1 MKGVSLLL
9 VCLVALGGVSL
20 LSLGVGRYP
29 VSPPAILSWLVT
41 GQSAD
46 ANLPVVLLGIRLPRL
61 VAAIAAGGALS
72 LAGAAYQGL
81 FRNPMVS
88 PDILGVSSGSGFG
101 AALGILFSLPVAAV
115 QALSLAGGIT
125 AVLCAVL
132 ISRAIGRSNDSVLVL
147 VLSGIVISSLFGA
160 LLSLLKYIADP
171 LDKLPAITYWLMGSF
186 ADIRTGE
193 LGTAVAM
200 VLAGAIPLLL
210 VSWRLNVLSFAYSV
224 SDVVLFGRSAHL
236 GLFASPGSRDRRV
249 AAECLDLLEIAHLA
263 GRAFNELSGGE
274 RQMVILDEPT
284 SNLDYGNQVRV
295 LRKVRELAGC
305 DIGILMATHHPD
317 HAFMAASRV
326 AVLSGGKLSHNG
338 PPESTLTPET
348 LRSLYG
354 VEVQVFD
361 TPQNGHASRRVCAPV
376 VE

>member
-41 GQSAD
+41 GRSAD

-61 VAAIAAGGALS
+61 IAAIAAGGALS

-101 AALGILFSLPVAAV
+101 AALGILLSLPVAAV

-125 AVLCAVL
+125 AVLAAVL
-132 ISRAIGRSNDSVLVL
+132 VSRAIGRGGDSALVL

-193 LGTAVAM
+193 LGMAVAM

-210 VSWRLNVLSFAYSV
+210 VSWRLNVLSFGEEEARSLGLDTGRMRAAVIFCATLVTASMISV
-224 SDVVLFGRSAHL
+224 CGIIGWVGLVVPHISRFLAGANHRRLMPVSFLVGAAFMVAVDTVARSA
-236 GLFASPGSRDRRV
+236 ASV
-249 AAECLDLLEIAHLA
+249 EIP
-263 GRAFNELSGGE
+263 
-274 RQMVILDEPT
+274 V
-284 SNLDYGNQVRV
+284 
-295 LRKVRELAGC
+295 
-305 DIGILMATHHPD
+305 GIIT
-317 HAFMAASRV
+317 
-326 AVLSGGKLSHNG
+326 AVLGAPFFIWIMK
-338 PPESTLTPET
+338 
-348 LRSLYG
+348 RSS
-354 VEVQVFD
+354 VR
-361 TPQNGHASRRVCAPV
+361 PW
-376 VE
+376 

>member
-1 MKGVSLLL
+1 MKGVSLIL
-9 VCLVALGGVSL
+9 VCFAALCGVSV
-20 LSLGVGRYP
+20 LSLGIGRYP
-29 VSPPAILSWLVT
+29 VSPSAILSWLLT

-46 ANLPVVLLGIRLPRL
+46 ANLPVVLLNIRLPRL

-115 QALSLAGGIT
+115 QAMSLAGGIT
-125 AVLCAVL
+125 AVLAAVL
-132 ISRAIGRSNDSVLVL
+132 VSRVIGRSSDSVLVL

-193 LGTAVAM
+193 LGAAVAM

-210 VSWRLNVLSFAYSV
+210 VSWRLNVLSFGEEEARSLGLHTGRMRLAVILCATLVTASMISV
-224 SDVVLFGRSAHL
+224 CGIIGWVGLVVPHISRFLAGANHRRLMPVSFLVGAAFMVAVDTVARSA
-236 GLFASPGSRDRRV
+236 ASV
-249 AAECLDLLEIAHLA
+249 EIP
-263 GRAFNELSGGE
+263 
-274 RQMVILDEPT
+274 V
-284 SNLDYGNQVRV
+284 
-295 LRKVRELAGC
+295 
-305 DIGILMATHHPD
+305 GIIT
-317 HAFMAASRV
+317 
-326 AVLSGGKLSHNG
+326 AVLGAPFFIWIMK
-338 PPESTLTPET
+338 
-348 LRSLYG
+348 RSS
-354 VEVQVFD
+354 VR
-361 TPQNGHASRRVCAPV
+361 AW
-376 VE
+376 

>member
-1 MKGVSLLL
+1 MKEVSLILVCFAVLAGVS
-9 VCLVALGGVSL
+9 V
-20 LSLGVGRYP
+20 LSLGIGRYP

-41 GQSAD
+41 GTSAD

-101 AALGILFSLPVAAV
+101 AALGILLSLPVAAV
-115 QALSLAGGIT
+115 QAISFAGGIS
-125 AVLCAVL
+125 AVLAAVL
-132 ISRAIGRSNDSVLVL
+132 VNRAIGRSSDSVLVL

-193 LGTAVAM
+193 LGMAVAM

-210 VSWRLNVLSFAYSV
+210 LSWRLNVLSFGEEEA
-224 SDVVLFGRSAHL
+224 RSL
-236 GLFASPGSRDRRV
+236 GL
-249 AAECLDLLEIAHLA
+249 HT
-263 GRAFNELSGGE
+263 E
-274 RQMVILDEPT
+274 RM
-284 SNLDYGNQVRV
+284 
-295 LRKVRELAGC
+295 
-305 DIGILMATHHPD
+305 
-317 HAFMAASRV
+317 RV
-326 AVLSGGKLSHNG
+326 AVILSATLVTASMISVCGIIGWVGLVVPHISRFLAGANHRRLMPVSFLVGAAFMVAVDSIARSSASVEIPVGIITAVLGAPFFIWIMKR
-338 PPESTLTPET
+338 STV
-348 LRSLYG
+348 R
-354 VEVQVFD
+354 
-361 TPQNGHASRRVCAPV
+361 AW
-376 VE
+376 

>member
-41 GQSAD
+41 GRSAD
-46 ANLPVVLLGIRLPRL
+46 ANLPVVLLNIRLPRL
-61 VAAIAAGGALS
+61 IAAIAAGGALS

-101 AALGILFSLPVAAV
+101 AALGILLSLPVVAV
-115 QALSLAGGIT
+115 QAMSLAGGIT
-125 AVLCAVL
+125 AVFAAVL
-132 ISRAIGRSNDSVLVL
+132 VSRAIGRGGDSVLVL

-186 ADIRTGE
+186 ADIRTSE
-193 LGTAVAM
+193 LGMAVAM

-210 VSWRLNVLSFAYSV
+210 VSWRLNVLSFGEEEA
-224 SDVVLFGRSAHL
+224 RSL
-236 GLFASPGSRDRRV
+236 GLDTGRMRAAVIFCATLVTASMISVCGIIGWVGLVVPHISRF
-249 AAECLDLLEIAHLA
+249 LA
-263 GRAFNELSGGE
+263 GANHR
-274 RQMVILDEPT
+274 R
-284 SNLDYGNQVRV
+284 
-295 LRKVRELAGC
+295 
-305 DIGILMATHHPD
+305 LMPVSFLVGA
-317 HAFMAASRV
+317 AFMV
-326 AVLSGGKLSHNG
+326 AVDSIARSSASVEIPVGIITAVLGAPFFIWIMKR
-338 PPESTLTPET
+338 STV
-348 LRSLYG
+348 R
-354 VEVQVFD
+354 
-361 TPQNGHASRRVCAPV
+361 AW
-376 VE
+376 

>member
-1 MKGVSLLL
+1 MKGVSLIF
-9 VCLVALGGVSL
+9 VCLFALAGVSV
-20 LSLGVGRYP
+20 LSLGTGRYP
-29 VSPPAILSWLVT
+29 VSPPAILSWLLT

-46 ANLPVVLLGIRLPRL
+46 ANLPVVLLNIRLPRL

-72 LAGAAYQGL
+72 LSGAAYQGL

-88 PDILGVSSGSGFG
+88 PDILGVSPGSGFG

-125 AVLCAVL
+125 AVLAAVL
-132 ISRAIGRSNDSVLVL
+132 VSRVIGRSSDSVLVL

-210 VSWRLNVLSFAYSV
+210 VSWRLNVLSFGEEEARSLGLHTGRMRLAVILCATLVTASMISV
-224 SDVVLFGRSAHL
+224 CGIIGWVGLVVPHISRFLAGANHRRLMPVSFLVGAAFMVTVDTVARSA
-236 GLFASPGSRDRRV
+236 ASV
-249 AAECLDLLEIAHLA
+249 EIP
-263 GRAFNELSGGE
+263 
-274 RQMVILDEPT
+274 V
-284 SNLDYGNQVRV
+284 
-295 LRKVRELAGC
+295 
-305 DIGILMATHHPD
+305 GIIT
-317 HAFMAASRV
+317 
-326 AVLSGGKLSHNG
+326 AVLGAPFFIWIMK
-338 PPESTLTPET
+338 
-348 LRSLYG
+348 RSS
-354 VEVQVFD
+354 VR
-361 TPQNGHASRRVCAPV
+361 AW
-376 VE
+376 

>member
-1 MKGVSLLL
+1 MKGVSLILICIAVL
-9 VCLVALGGVSL
+9 AGVSV
-20 LSLGVGRYP
+20 LSLGIGRYP
-29 VSPPAILSWLVT
+29 VSPLAILSWLLT

-46 ANLPVVLLGIRLPRL
+46 ANLPVVLLNIRLPRL

-115 QALSLAGGIT
+115 QTISFAGGIS
-125 AVLCAVL
+125 AVLAAVL
-132 ISRAIGRSNDSVLVL
+132 VSRAIGRSSDSVLVL

-210 VSWRLNVLSFAYSV
+210 VSWRLNVLSFGEEEARSLGLHTERMRIAVILCATLVTASMISICGIIGWVGLVVPHISRFLGGANHRRLMPV
-224 SDVVLFGRSAHL
+224 SFLVGAALMVAVDTVARSA
-236 GLFASPGSRDRRV
+236 ASV
-249 AAECLDLLEIAHLA
+249 EIP
-263 GRAFNELSGGE
+263 
-274 RQMVILDEPT
+274 V
-284 SNLDYGNQVRV
+284 
-295 LRKVRELAGC
+295 
-305 DIGILMATHHPD
+305 GIIT
-317 HAFMAASRV
+317 
-326 AVLSGGKLSHNG
+326 AVLGAPFFIWIMKR
-338 PPESTLTPET
+338 STV
-348 LRSLYG
+348 R
-354 VEVQVFD
+354 
-361 TPQNGHASRRVCAPV
+361 AW
-376 VE
+376 

>member
-9 VCLVALGGVSL
+9 VCFVALGGVSL

-29 VSPPAILSWLVT
+29 VSPPAILSWLAT
-41 GQSAD
+41 GRSAD

-61 VAAIAAGGALS
+61 IAAIAAGGALS

-101 AALGILFSLPVAAV
+101 AALGILLSLPVAAV

-125 AVLCAVL
+125 AVLAAVL
-132 ISRAIGRSNDSVLVL
+132 VSRAIGRGGDSALVL

-193 LGTAVAM
+193 LGMAVAM

-210 VSWRLNVLSFAYSV
+210 VSWRLNVLSFGEEEARSLGLDTGRMRAAVIFCATLVTASMISV
-224 SDVVLFGRSAHL
+224 CGIIGWVGLVVPHISRFLAGANHRRLMPVSFLVGAAFMVAVDTVARSA
-236 GLFASPGSRDRRV
+236 ASV
-249 AAECLDLLEIAHLA
+249 EIP
-263 GRAFNELSGGE
+263 
-274 RQMVILDEPT
+274 V
-284 SNLDYGNQVRV
+284 
-295 LRKVRELAGC
+295 
-305 DIGILMATHHPD
+305 GIIT
-317 HAFMAASRV
+317 
-326 AVLSGGKLSHNG
+326 AVLGAPFFIWIMKR
-338 PPESTLTPET
+338 STL
-348 LRSLYG
+348 R
-354 VEVQVFD
+354 
-361 TPQNGHASRRVCAPV
+361 AW
-376 VE
+376 